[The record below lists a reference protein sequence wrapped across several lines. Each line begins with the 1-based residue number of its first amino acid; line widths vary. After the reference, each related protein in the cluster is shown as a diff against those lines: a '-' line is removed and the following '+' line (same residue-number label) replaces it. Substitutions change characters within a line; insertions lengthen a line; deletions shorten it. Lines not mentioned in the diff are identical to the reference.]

1 MYNNERLEL
10 LENSTLFKFW
20 QNGKLK
26 HYSWNGDDLPQQ
38 FGHPHCFRH
47 NKQHV
52 LRPSKGWM
60 VDGGTHVL
68 PPGTRERAPW
78 AASKPK
84 RRCLSVVRLSVRPAR
99 QWESGQSSPYL
110 GIICLE
116 GSFVDCCPY
125 LTIQVVGS
133 YLNATIC
140 DMHLFK
146 ISHIP
151 HSKWEDQLFLF
162 SVS

>member
-52 LRPSKGWM
+52 LRPRRGGWWL
-60 VDGGTHVL
+60 VAPTCSHPAQGT
-68 PPGTRERAPW
+68 PAPR
-78 AASKPK
+78 AASKSK